1 MIYQIPN
8 ENVTRAPFSFLV
20 DVVWISDLDDPDQR
34 LIWIPPDPTVKG
46 RLTRRLTQI
55 SLLLVGARAEQL
67 LKRVVYRR

>member
-1 MIYQIPN
+1 MIYQIQN
-8 ENVTRAPFSFLV
+8 ENVTRAPFSFLL

-34 LIWIPPDPTVKG
+34 SIWIPPDTTGKG
-46 RLTRRLTQI
+46 HLTRHLTQI